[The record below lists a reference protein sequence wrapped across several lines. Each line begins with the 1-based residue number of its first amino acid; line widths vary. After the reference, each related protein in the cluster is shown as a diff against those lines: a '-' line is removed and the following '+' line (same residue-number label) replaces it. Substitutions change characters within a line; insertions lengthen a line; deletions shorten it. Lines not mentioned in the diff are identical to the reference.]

1 MSETIQIS
9 AEIPEQPPV
18 ITIETKLPA
27 VKLSYE
33 ERQDIYRQL
42 AKFHDVDHL
51 PLPEEFYD
59 DDPFSER
66 GVIQLQMDAHRVGLL
81 NAGLLKVSPELE
93 IIYRERLNHK
103 IELIRASRGITIPV
117 NDTSKETA

>member
-1 MSETIQIS
+1 MSETIQIN
-9 AEIPEQPPV
+9 AEIAEQSPV

-42 AKFHDVDHL
+42 TKFHDVDHL

-66 GVIQLQMDAHRVGLL
+66 GIVQLQMDAHRVGML
-81 NAGLLKVSPELE
+81 NKGLLKISPELE
-93 IIYRERLNHK
+93 QLYRDRLNHK
-103 IELIRASRGITIPV
+103 IELIRASRSIAVPIY
-117 NDTSKETA
+117 DTSKETA